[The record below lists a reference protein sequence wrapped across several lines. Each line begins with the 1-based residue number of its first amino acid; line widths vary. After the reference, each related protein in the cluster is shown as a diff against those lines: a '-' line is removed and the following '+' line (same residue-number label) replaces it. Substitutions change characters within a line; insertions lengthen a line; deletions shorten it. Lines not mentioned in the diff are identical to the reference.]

1 MHSLSFDPL
10 TALYDETRT
19 VDARC
24 FRAALDALVA
34 HFPPQRFPCLFEP
47 GIGNG
52 RIAIPLAELGYA
64 VTGTDIASTMLRAG
78 KERATTLPIGWHQAD
93 VTRLPYA
100 DTAFDMAVATHLFY
114 FIRDWQRAA
123 AELLRVTRPGGPIIL
138 MHTGSGAEI
147 PALNAR
153 YKVLCTEYACPI
165 PVIGVESTRDVV
177 TYYET
182 LGCQV
187 EWQRDRW
194 TWTAHIR
201 VDQAL
206 EHIQARAYSF
216 TTFAPDAVH
225 QRVVKRLTAE
235 LEEQYGEL
243 RDTEIAVPNQVYM
256 VIITRQEDVKRLTRS

>member
-10 TALYDETRT
+10 VALYDETRT

-24 FRAALDALVA
+24 FYAALNALA
-34 HFPPQRFPCLFEP
+34 ERFPPQQCQRLFEP

-52 RIAIPLAELGYA
+52 RIAIPLAELGYT
-64 VTGTDIASTMLRAG
+64 VTGADIASTMLRAG
-78 KERATTLPIGWHQAD
+78 KESAAALPIVWHQAD

-100 DTAFDMAVATHLFY
+100 NATFDLAVATHLFY
-114 FIRDWQRAA
+114 FICDWQQAA
-123 AELLRVTRPGGPIIL
+123 DELLRVVRPGGPIIL

-153 YKVLCTEYACPI
+153 YKALCAEYAHPI
-165 PVIGVESTRDVV
+165 PAIGVESTRDVV
-177 TYYET
+177 TYYKT
-182 LGCQV
+182 LDCQI
-187 EWQRDRW
+187 EWWRDRW

-206 EHIQARAYSF
+206 EHIRARAYSF

-225 QRVVKRLTAE
+225 HRVVKQLAAE
-235 LEEQYGEL
+235 LEQHYGEL
-243 RDTEIAVPNQVYM
+243 QDAEIDVPNQVYM
-256 VIITRQEDVKRLTRS
+256 VIISR

>member
-10 TALYDETRT
+10 IALYDETRT

-24 FRAALDALVA
+24 FRTALDALVA
-34 HFPPQRFPCLFEP
+34 HFPPQRFPRLFEP

-52 RIAIPLAELGYA
+52 RIAIPLAELGYTI
-64 VTGTDIASTMLRAG
+64 TGADIASTMLRAG
-78 KERATTLPIGWHQAD
+78 KERAMPFPIVWHQAD

-100 DTAFDMAVATHLFY
+100 TATFDLAVATHLFY
-114 FIRDWQRAA
+114 FIHDWQQAA
-123 AELLRVTRPGGPIIL
+123 PELLRVVRSDGPIVL

-153 YKVLCTEYACPI
+153 YKALCTEYACPI
-165 PVIGVESTRDVV
+165 PTIGVESTREVV
-177 TYYET
+177 MYYEA
-182 LGCQV
+182 LGCYV
-187 EWQRDRW
+187 ESWRDRW

-201 VDQAL
+201 VEQAL

-225 QRVVKRLTAE
+225 HRVVKQIAIE
-235 LEEQYGEL
+235 LKQQYGDL
-243 RDTEIAVPNQVYM
+243 RNTEIDVPNQVYM
-256 VIITRQEDVKRLTRS
+256 VIISR